1 MHTISYNT
9 DNVPTKKKLINQDLG
24 YNSVY
29 IILKNKNGMDILS
42 YQSGVKNQI
51 ESKCGKTPD

>member
-1 MHTISYNT
+1 MQQVHTISYNT

-29 IILKNKNGMDILS
+29 IILKNKNGMVIIIRI
-42 YQSGVKNQI
+42 Y
-51 ESKCGKTPD
+51 